1 MKIKELIADRNG
13 VFQGVEAQADVTKA
27 LGLMSGHSVSAVVV
41 FRDLSRKDQAPL
53 GIFTERDLVRC
64 HMIYPDKPLDGIR
77 VEEVMTANLI
87 VADPEDSVPEAMA
100 MMIKA
105 GIRHLP
111 VVARNRVVDL
121 LGVEDLVRK
130 HVGALNKELHYL
142 KDYITD
148 LQDAAHD

>member
-1 MKIKELIADRNG
+1 MKIGEMIADRNG
-13 VFQGVEAQADVTKA
+13 VFQGVEANASVTKA

-41 FRDLSRKDQAPL
+41 FADLAHTEAPPL
-53 GIFTERDLVRC
+53 GIFTERDLLRC
-64 HMIYPDKPLDGIR
+64 HMIHPGRPLEEIR
-77 VEEVMTANLI
+77 VNEVMTSNLI
-87 VADPEDSVPEAMA
+87 VADPDDSVPEAMA

-111 VVARNRVVDL
+111 VISRNRVVDL